1 MNIGTGIETSVN
13 QVHEMLASIIGVS
26 PGARSGPH
34 VEGELR
40 RISLDNTLTHSTLS
54 WRPVTGLE
62 NGLRETVASIG
73 ARYERRSV

>member
-1 MNIGTGIETSVN
+1 MPSATSTDLDRTPKASRRDLDLRLSDALG
-13 QVHEMLASIIGVS
+13 QTADGVH
-26 PGARSGPH
+26 
-34 VEGELR
+34 
-40 RISLDNTLTHSTLS
+40 NTLAHSTLS